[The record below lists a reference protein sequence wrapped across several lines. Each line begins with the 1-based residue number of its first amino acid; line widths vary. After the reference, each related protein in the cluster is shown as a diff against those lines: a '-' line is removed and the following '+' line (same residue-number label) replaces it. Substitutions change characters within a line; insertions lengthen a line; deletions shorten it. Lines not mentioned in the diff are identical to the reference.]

1 MPLLALEPFMYPD
14 NLFVDAAEPAAQDR
28 WWVLHTRPRTE
39 KALARRFLIRGA
51 SFFLPLYARQWN
63 SRGRALCSHL
73 PLFPGYVFLHG
84 DGDARLAALETNLVA
99 RVLPADDQCQLHSDL
114 RRVYDLITT
123 GAPLTPEDRLEPG
136 DPVRIVRGPLAG
148 LQGKIVRCGKNL
160 RFVVEVE
167 FLRRAVS
174 AEVESWMVEPA
185 GPESAETVV
194 PRLTPV
200 AM

>member
-1 MPLLALEPFMYPD
+1 MPLLALEPYMHPD
-14 NLFVDAAEPAAQDR
+14 NLFADATEAAGLDR

-39 KALARRFLIRGA
+39 KALARRFLNRGA
-51 SFFLPLYARQWN
+51 SFFLPLYIRRWS

-99 RVLPADDQCQLHSDL
+99 RVLPADDQSRLHCDL

-148 LQGKIVRCGKNL
+148 MQGKIVRRGTNL
-160 RFVVEVE
+160 RFVVEVD

-174 AEVESWMVEPA
+174 AQIESWMLEPA
-185 GPESAETVV
+185 GPEPAAVV
-194 PRLTPV
+194 IPRPTPV